1 MAWLEQNYS
10 ALDMTPAVALEVVT
24 GTVELQV
31 PAPDVYGQARVGRV
45 VMHPGQTRG
54 MPMLSTY
61 QLLFVHQGEA
71 FVSVGG
77 RPPVRLAAGEV
88 LLLRPQDLSQR
99 RTIGR
104 AASPQSWL
112 AAVPEAL
119 DGVQLAA
126 LDAAPAQ
133 APISEPMRRVQES
146 AIEVARYLSGRG
158 GEPQGEGSGRGGGAS
173 RMAGEGHDA
182 VLLPLV
188 VGALM
193 LYVEEARAAGR
204 LVPPA
209 RRHPAVEAAR
219 EELRRRLNQR
229 LALRDLASAAHV
241 TPEHLVRLFRRELG
255 TTPGRYLWAE
265 RLRAGVHLLEHTTL
279 PVGEIAERT
288 GFQTPSHFGRHVR
301 AVLGLRPGDVR
312 RRGPGGALRAG
323 SDAVLE
329 PGRASPGPS

>member
-1 MAWLEQNYS
+1 
-10 ALDMTPAVALEVVT
+10 MTR
-24 GTVELQV
+24 GTVLDLVTETAELQV
-31 PAPDVYGQARVGRV
+31 PAPDVYGRARVGRV
-45 VMHPGQTRG
+45 VMLPGQTRG
-54 MPMLSTY
+54 MPLLSTY

-77 RPPVRLAAGEV
+77 RPPAQVKAGEV

-99 RTIGR
+99 RTVGPTV
-104 AASPQSWL
+104 SVQSWL

-119 DGVQLAA
+119 DGAQLAA
-126 LDAAPAQ
+126 LDAAPPQ
-133 APISEPMRRVQES
+133 APISEPMRRLQES

-158 GEPQGEGSGRGGGAS
+158 GEPQGEGS
-173 RMAGEGHDA
+173 DA
-182 VLLPLV
+182 VLLPLM

-204 LVPPA
+204 LVPPS

-229 LALRDLASAAHV
+229 LALRDLAAAAHV

-279 PVGEIAERT
+279 PVAEIAERA

-301 AVLGLRPGDVR
+301 SVLGLRPGDVR

-329 PGRASPGPS
+329 PDG